1 MENEETITVSKEEY
15 KQLQSDSLKLQ
26 CLDEGGVDNWEWY
39 GEAMR
44 EYRKRMKKAGLG
56 DDENED

>member
-15 KQLQSDSLKLQ
+15 RQLQLDSLKLQ

-39 GEAMR
+39 GEAIR
-44 EYRKRMKKAGLG
+44 EYRKRSKKLGLE
-56 DDENED
+56 DDEE

>member
-44 EYRKRMKKAGLG
+44 EYRKRSKELG
-56 DDENED
+56 SSDEDDE